1 MLGVLGSRGKRAFAI
16 GAFCLAWTLSPAPGA
31 GVFVARAWGQSELEL
46 GAARRLFAEAL
57 ADEQAGR
64 HSAALDKFLRVQA
77 VRDTQAVRYRI
88 ATCLEALGQLRA
100 ALAAY
105 TSTSIAAS
113 TDTESASIVRASRE
127 KVDALSK
134 RVARVIVTLATHSPP
149 DAVVKIDGEAL
160 QPNAIGTPIVVDP
173 GLHEIVATGSGSAPF
188 HSQVTLPEGGQS
200 TIEVT
205 LAAPPALAPPP
216 APVIPESPKLPPPEP
231 QTLPVHPVPETP
243 PTPPPPPPAA
253 TSSRTT
259 VGVVFVAAGGVLL
272 AGATAILLLRNSD
285 IQSLEATCPG
295 GVCPLSDESALETTR
310 NRALVEGPV
319 GVGVGVA
326 GVVAAGLG
334 IYFLATKQHAPAPA
348 AAAITPTLTLGMNR
362 AAAGVAWNVRW

>member
-31 GVFVARAWGQSELEL
+31 GASVARAWGQSELR
-46 GAARRLFAEAL
+46 ARGRPAPLREAL

-134 RVARVIVTLATHSPP
+134 RVARVIVTLAAHSPRCRREDRRRGAP
-149 DAVVKIDGEAL
+149 AKRDRDANRGRPGPPRNRRDRLRLRAVPLSGHAPRGGPVDDRGDARRA
-160 QPNAIGTPIVVDP
+160 PGAGT
-173 GLHEIVATGSGSAPF
+173 
-188 HSQVTLPEGGQS
+188 
-200 TIEVT
+200 
-205 LAAPPALAPPP
+205 AAGAV
-216 APVIPESPKLPPPEP
+216 VIPESPKLPPPEP

-295 GVCPLSDESALETTR
+295 GVCPLSDERPRDDALSGARRGTR
-310 NRALVEGPV
+310 RGRGGRRGGGRCRARE
-319 GVGVGVA
+319 
-326 GVVAAGLG
+326 
-334 IYFLATKQHAPAPA
+334 YTSWRRSS
-348 AAAITPTLTLGMNR
+348 TLR
-362 AAAGVAWNVRW
+362 PRRPRQSRRRSR